1 MTIFDC
7 VTALFSRI
15 SVRPS
20 HCAAAA
26 LLAMGLGLLPWS
38 AHAGKAD
45 VVSVEVVQDSDGSFR
60 FKIAVRHQDQG
71 CGNTML
77 MPGK

>member
-26 LLAMGLGLLPWS
+26 LLVMGLGLLPWS

-45 VVSVEVVQDSDGSFR
+45 VVSVEVVQGSDGRFR

>member
-7 VTALFSRI
+7 VMALFSRI

-60 FKIAVRHQDQG
+60 LKVAVHHQDQG
-71 CGNTML
+71 CCNTPP